1 MTVRVPSLRRCLP
14 GLRLNAALP
23 SALALSL
30 ALLAGCSPADPCAD
44 VDGTC
49 LGLRLVGEGDVQV
62 DNVQLDLSGPGVTHR
77 FSRDVPSLPALLP
90 VALSQPI
97 QGTLTIS
104 AFGTR
109 VGMASASGQLQVPVS
124 PGLKQTLDLVL
135 SPHACAPGDPLPCP
149 PVDPTTSLQATG
161 LTPASGPT
169 SGGTVVTLT
178 GSGFRQGAKV
188 LFGTAAAP
196 VVEWRSGTELV
207 ASTPARLGLLGPADV
222 AITNPDGQKGTLGAA
237 FRYFA
242 SLFSVDVKPEVKL
255 PANTSAAFSIA
266 VADLDGDGKTDAVVT
281 NRDSSTLTLL
291 FGKGDGTFENPVNL
305 MGNELGRPGGV
316 ALVDV
321 NGDQKLDI
329 AVAAESTGAVLLY
342 LGNGTRSGFQ
352 TNTAGMMSL
361 RIPFGGVGGV
371 TAGNF
376 DGDGKVD
383 LFLFSNAQNLLAVAP
398 NKGPS
403 GGMPSFDDPNAT
415 NNKDAFEKPVALA
428 VTDMDADQ
436 RDDVVAIGQPGAGK
450 DNLVVTL
457 SKAGGAKKT
466 YRAACVLAGVAVA
479 DFDGDGK
486 KDVAST
492 CNDTGQIALW
502 KGKGGADLDTSV
514 TYLRLGLSPH
524 AIAAADFDLDGRPD
538 LAVTT
543 KRYGITVDT
552 QDPDSAQVYF
562 FLNDGKGG
570 FRPAQGAVVARGP
583 SAIAVADF
591 DRDPLKR
598 PDVAVSAAYGAGG
611 TGLVSVL
618 LNTAQ

>member
-1 MTVRVPSLRRCLP
+1 MTVLRPSLRRCLP
-14 GLRLNAALP
+14 GLV
-23 SALALSL
+23 SL
-30 ALLAGCSPADPCAD
+30 AVSLGAPWGCGPADPCAD

-49 LGLRLVGEGDVQV
+49 LSLRLLGEGDAAV
-62 DNVQLDLSGPGVTHR
+62 DNVLVDLSGQGVAHR

-90 VALSQPI
+90 MALGPSVS
-97 QGTLTIS
+97 GTLAIA

-109 VGMASASGQLQVPVS
+109 AGAPSARGELQVPVT

-135 SPHACAPGDPLPCP
+135 APYACMPGEPLPCT
-149 PVDPTTSLQATG
+149 PVDPTTSLQPTG
-161 LTPASGPT
+161 ISPTSGPT
-169 SGGTVVTLT
+169 SGGTVVTLV
-178 GSGFRQGAKV
+178 GSGFKQGAKV
-188 LFGTAAAP
+188 LFGNVAAP
-196 VVEWRSGTELV
+196 VVEWRSGNELV
-207 ASTPARLGLLGPADV
+207 ASSPARLGMLGLADV
-222 AITNPDGQKGTLGAA
+222 VITNPDGQKGTLNAA

-242 SLFSVDVKPEVKL
+242 SQFFTDVKPEVKL

-291 FGKGDGTFENPVNL
+291 FGKGDGTFENPTNL
-305 MGNELGRPGGV
+305 VGNELGRPGGV

-329 AVAAESTGAVLLY
+329 VVAAETTGAVLLY
-342 LGNGTRSGFQ
+342 LGNGTRNGFQ
-352 TNTAGMMSL
+352 TSTAGVMAL

-403 GGMPSFDDPNAT
+403 GGMPAFDDPNAA
-415 NNKDAFEKPVALA
+415 NNKDPFEKPVAIA
-428 VTDMDADQ
+428 VSDMDGDQ
-436 RDDVVAIGQPGAGK
+436 RDDVVGIGQPGAGK

-486 KDVAST
+486 KDVAAT

-502 KGKGGADLDTSV
+502 KGKGGADLDANV
-514 TYLRLGLSPH
+514 TLLRLGLSPH

-538 LAVTT
+538 LAVTI
-543 KRYGITVDT
+543 KRYGVTVEA
-552 QDPDSAQVYF
+552 QDPDSEQVYF
-562 FLNDGKGG
+562 LMNDGKGG
-570 FRPAQGAVVARGP
+570 FRPAQGTVVARGP
-583 SAIAVADF
+583 SAIAVADL
-591 DRDPLKR
+591 DRDALKR
-598 PDVAVSAAYGAGG
+598 PDVVVSAAYGMSG
-611 TGLVSVL
+611 TGLVNVL